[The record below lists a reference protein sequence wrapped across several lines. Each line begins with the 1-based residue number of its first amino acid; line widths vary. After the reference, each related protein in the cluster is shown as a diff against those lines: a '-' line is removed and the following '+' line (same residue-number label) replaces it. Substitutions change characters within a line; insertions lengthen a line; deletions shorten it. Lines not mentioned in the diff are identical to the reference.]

1 MIVLHKTITIM
12 KIKSFISFV
21 FFVLMVASCAKDKSV
36 VMPNNA
42 NTNNIEIFDIYGQV
56 HNELLQYASDNF
68 IETKAATT
76 REEGI
81 EYILKFQQRGVDL
94 LNVSDKYK
102 NVIKD
107 GLEFYKELYLTDNI
121 YEMISDKT
129 VPSTKSS
136 DEDEITTSEIRQL
149 IRNAYIANEIDLFEY
164 NSFNELIDY
173 VVANAQ
179 GTIGNAEFENKVNS
193 LIASWEVKYADVDFS
208 TLQQMPDEREPVDN
222 FTPVNNLEPLPS
234 GALSGTVLNV
244 SKSSI
249 AYWNTES
256 GLVETKAVPAFVG
269 ADIAGAIIGA
279 CTTSIRQLATTGEL
293 DGVGILWGVG
303 TGAITG
309 STGIVGKLGKWINSL
324 L

>member
-1 MIVLHKTITIM
+1 M

-21 FFVLMVASCAKDKSV
+21 FFVFMVSSCAKDKSV
-36 VMPNNA
+36 VMPNNT
-42 NTNNIEIFDIYGQV
+42 NMNNIEIFDIYGQV

-68 IETKAATT
+68 TETKATTT

-94 LNVSDKYK
+94 LDVSDRYK

-208 TLQQMPDEREPVDN
+208 TLQQMPDEGEPVDN

-234 GALSGTVLNV
+234 GSLSGTVLNV